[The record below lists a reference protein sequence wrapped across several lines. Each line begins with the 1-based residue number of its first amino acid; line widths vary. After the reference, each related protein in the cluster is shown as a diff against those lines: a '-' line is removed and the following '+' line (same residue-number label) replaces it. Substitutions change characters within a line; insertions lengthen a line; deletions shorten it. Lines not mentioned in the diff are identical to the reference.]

1 MLIDDNEATNFH
13 HQIIIED
20 ADCCNELVIFEY
32 ADEALEYLKD
42 NSKTPP
48 TVIFLDINMPR
59 MNGWE
64 FLEEYKKL
72 EENRKSQIVIVM
84 LTTSL
89 NESDKEKAAQIS
101 EVADFKHKPLMEE
114 MLEKLLQTL

>member
-32 ADEALEYLKD
+32 AEEALEYLEDD
-42 NSKTPP
+42 NKTAP

-59 MNGWE
+59 MDGWE
-64 FLEEYKKL
+64 FLERYKKL
-72 EENRKSQIVIVM
+72 GEDRKSQILIFM
-84 LTTSL
+84 LSTSL
-89 NESDKEKAAQIS
+89 SQSDKDRS
-101 EVADFKHKPLMEE
+101 FKIRSL
-114 MLEKLLQTL
+114 